1 MVGHR
6 AAEFLIAMGSSDA
19 AIPRMAHAD
28 RIFVDG
34 KWVQPTSGS
43 RLAIISAHSEETIA
57 DVAEAGPE
65 DVDRAAQ
72 AARRAFDDGRWSG
85 KTPAERADYVR
96 KVAAILDRRLPEL
109 SRAWVDQI
117 GALAAVAPMV
127 VGGGKFWFDY
137 YAQLAE
143 TFAWDRQVPR
153 FDGQGSAH
161 IVREP
166 AGVIAAIA
174 PWNNPFGI
182 MAGKV
187 APALVAGCTIVMKP
201 APETPIETYILAEA
215 IEEAGIPDGVVNLV
229 CADRAASDALVR
241 HPAIDKVSFTGSVAA
256 GRTIGMACAERFA
269 RCTLELGGKSAAIV
283 LEDADIPMAAAV
295 LANVITMSAGQVC
308 ATLSR
313 AVVVDAVHDR
323 RCDAVRAEMARVTVG
338 HPDDPATRMGPLAM
352 RRQRDRVADYVAIAQ
367 AEGAKLALGG
377 SRSAHMD
384 KGWYFDPTLFVDVRP
399 EMRIAREEVFGPVLT
414 ILRASD
420 EAEAVRIA
428 NDSDFGLYGAA
439 FCADPDRAYRVARQV
454 RTGTMAHNGFHFD
467 PSLPFGGFK
476 HSGVGR
482 EGGEAGL
489 TSFTET
495 KSIIL

>member
-1 MVGHR
+1 
-6 AAEFLIAMGSSDA
+6 MGDRGPVVPA
-19 AIPRMAHAD
+19 LAHPGC
-28 RIFVDG
+28 IYVDG
-34 KWVQPTSGS
+34 RWEEPLSGS
-43 RLAIISAHSEETIA
+43 RLTVISAHSEEPFA
-57 DVAEAGPE
+57 EVAEAGPA
-65 DVDRAAQ
+65 DVERAAQ

-85 KTPAERADYVR
+85 KTPQQRAEYVGR
-96 KVAAILDRRLPEL
+96 LAQILDKRLPEL

-117 GALAAVAPMV
+117 GALASVAPMV

-137 YAQLAE
+137 YAQMAQ
-143 TFAWDRQVPR
+143 TYDWDRKLSR
-153 FDGQGSAH
+153 FGGVGEAH

-166 AGVIAAIA
+166 AGVVAAIA

-187 APALVAGCTIVMKP
+187 APALIAGCTVVMKP
-201 APETPIETYILAEA
+201 APETPIEAYILAEA
-215 IEEAGIPDGVVNLV
+215 VEEAGIPDGVVNLV

-241 HPAIDKVSFTGSVAA
+241 HGAIDKVSFTGSVPA

-283 LEDADIPMAAAV
+283 LEDADIAMAAATV
-295 LANVITMSAGQVC
+295 ANVITMSAGQVC
-308 ATLSR
+308 AALSR
-313 AVVVDAVHDR
+313 AVVVDAVYEQF
-323 RCDAVRAEMARVTVG
+323 CEAVRAEMAQMTVG
-338 HPDDPATRMGPLAM
+338 HPADPAARMGPLAM
-352 RRQRDRVADYVAIAQ
+352 RRQRSRVGECVEAARH
-367 AEGAKLALGG
+367 EGARLLLGG
-377 SRSAHMD
+377 GPSAHMD
-384 KGWYFDPTLFVDVRP
+384 KGWYFDPTLFVDVSP
-399 EMRIAREEVFGPVLT
+399 QMRIAREEVFGPVLAV
-414 ILRASD
+414 LRARD

-428 NDSDFGLYGAA
+428 NDSDFGLYGAV
-439 FCADPDRAYRVARQV
+439 FCAGPDRAYRVARQV
-454 RTGTMAHNGFHFD
+454 RTGTMAYNGFHFD